1 MGEDMSKHEDILK
14 YIRGLREGSSLSVRQ
29 ISGYMG
35 VSLGTSYRAIKQA
48 EQDGLV
54 KTVERVGTFRIV
66 QREVKSHGKIIFRE
80 VNRVIQGTVLSGDN
94 YLDKEISRILIGAMQ
109 TEDLVKY
116 LEPNGLL
123 IVGNREKSQ
132 RKALENGVGLLI
144 TGGFGTGEEI
154 LKLAEEKQL
163 PVIST
168 THDSFTC
175 ASIIHREVYSLSLS
189 QNIVTAGS
197 LMVKQEQYTIDINEL
212 GKEIHPEDKNMI
224 LLNGNR
230 FVGAIRS
237 KYLDEMTKDNYT
249 SYLLPDYSAEEDT
262 TLLSLRQIMSW
273 HQLNIIPVVESGDY
287 RGIVHRREV
296 FKNISSRNLKSGMS
310 TDQLIDREIKIDS
323 NKINI
328 RVMPFMADEYGSLS
342 QANFMRLAE
351 RLILVVLQENDIHSY
366 HIDTYNIMNF
376 KIVQLYQEIELTG
389 EIIDRGE
396 QFIRLEII
404 LNVQGT
410 AYSKA
415 TFMIQHF
422 NEK

>member
-1 MGEDMSKHEDILK
+1 MSKHEDILK

-54 KTVERVGTFRIV
+54 KTIERVGTFRIV
-66 QREVKSHGKIIFRE
+66 QREVKSHGKIMFRE
-80 VNRVIQGTVLSGDN
+80 VNRVIQGTVLSGEN

-116 LEPNGLL
+116 LEPKGLL

-197 LMVKQEQYTIDINEL
+197 LMVRQKQYTVDIEDL
-212 GKEIHPEDKNMI
+212 GTDIHPEDKNMI

-237 KYLDEMTKDNYT
+237 RHLDEMTKDNYT

-323 NKINI
+323 SKINI
-328 RVMPFMADEYGSLS
+328 RVMPFMTDEFGSLS

-351 RLILVVLQENDIHSY
+351 RLILVVLQENHIHSY

-376 KIVQLYQEIELTG
+376 KIVQLYQEIELQG
-389 EIIDRGE
+389 VIIDKGE
-396 QFIRLEII
+396 QFIRLEIV
-404 LNVQGT
+404 LSVHGT

>member
-1 MGEDMSKHEDILK
+1 MSKHEDILK

-54 KTVERVGTFRIV
+54 KTIERVGTFRIV
-66 QREVKSHGKIIFRE
+66 QREVKSHGKIMFRE
-80 VNRVIQGTVLSGDN
+80 VNRVIQGTVLSGEN
-94 YLDKEISRILIGAMQ
+94 HLDKEISRILIGAMQ
-109 TEDLVKY
+109 TEELEKY
-116 LEPNGLL
+116 LEPKGLL

-132 RKALENGVGLLI
+132 RVALENGVGLLI

-154 LKLAEEKQL
+154 LKLAEEKEL

-197 LMVKQEQYTIDINEL
+197 LMVRQDQYTIDINEL
-212 GKEIHPEDKNMI
+212 GTDIHPEDKNMI

-237 KYLDEMTKDNYT
+237 KYLDEMTKENYT

-287 RGIVHRREV
+287 RGLVHRREV

-328 RVMPFMADEYGSLS
+328 RVMPFMTDEFGSLS

-351 RLILVVLQENDIHSY
+351 RLILVVLQENGIHSY
-366 HIDTYNIMNF
+366 HIDNYNIMNF

-389 EIIDRGE
+389 IIFDRGE
-396 QFIRLEII
+396 QFIRLEIG
-404 LNVQGT
+404 LTVQNE

-415 TFMIQHF
+415 IFMIQHF

>member
-1 MGEDMSKHEDILK
+1 MSKHEDILK

-54 KTVERVGTFRIV
+54 KTIERVGTFRIV
-66 QREVKSHGKIIFRE
+66 QREVKSHGKIMFRE
-80 VNRVIQGTVLSGDN
+80 VNRVIQGTVLSGEN

-116 LEPNGLL
+116 LEPKGLL

-197 LMVKQEQYTIDINEL
+197 LMVRQKQYTVDIEDL
-212 GKEIHPEDKNMI
+212 GTDIHPEDKNMI

-237 KYLDEMTKDNYT
+237 RHLDEMTKENYT

-323 NKINI
+323 SKINI
-328 RVMPFMADEYGSLS
+328 RVMPFMTDEFGSLS

-351 RLILVVLQENDIHSY
+351 RLILVVLQENHIHSY

-376 KIVQLYQEIELTG
+376 KIVQLYQEIELQG
-389 EIIDRGE
+389 VIIDKGE
-396 QFIRLEII
+396 QFIRLEIV
-404 LNVQGT
+404 LSVNGT

>member
-1 MGEDMSKHEDILK
+1 MSKHEDILK

-54 KTVERVGTFRIV
+54 KTIERVGTFRIV
-66 QREVKSHGKIIFRE
+66 QREVKSHGKIMFRE
-80 VNRVIQGTVLSGDN
+80 VNRVIQGTVLSGEN

-116 LEPNGLL
+116 LEPKGLL

-197 LMVKQEQYTIDINEL
+197 LMVRQKQYTVDIEDL
-212 GKEIHPEDKNMI
+212 GTDIHPEDKNMI

-237 KYLDEMTKDNYT
+237 RHLDEMTKENYT

-323 NKINI
+323 SKINI
-328 RVMPFMADEYGSLS
+328 RVMPFMTDEFGSLS

-351 RLILVVLQENDIHSY
+351 RLILVVLQENHIHSY

-376 KIVQLYQEIELTG
+376 KIVQLYQEIELQG
-389 EIIDRGE
+389 VIIDKGE
-396 QFIRLEII
+396 QFIRLEIV
-404 LNVQGT
+404 LSVHGM

>member
-66 QREVKSHGKIIFRE
+66 QREVKSHGKIMFRE

-154 LKLAEEKQL
+154 LKLAEEKKL

-212 GKEIHPEDKNMI
+212 GTEIHPEDKNMI

-323 NKINI
+323 SKINI

-396 QFIRLEII
+396 QFIRLEIV

>member
-1 MGEDMSKHEDILK
+1 MSKHEDILK

-54 KTVERVGTFRIV
+54 KTIERVGTFRIV
-66 QREVKSHGKIIFRE
+66 QREVKSHGKIMFRE
-80 VNRVIQGTVLSGDN
+80 VNRVIQGTVLSGEN

-116 LEPNGLL
+116 LEPKGLL

-197 LMVKQEQYTIDINEL
+197 LMVRQKQYTVDIGDL
-212 GKEIHPEDKNMI
+212 GTDIHPEDKNMI

-237 KYLDEMTKDNYT
+237 RHLDEMTKENYT

-323 NKINI
+323 SKINI
-328 RVMPFMADEYGSLS
+328 RVMPFMTDEFGSLS

-351 RLILVVLQENDIHSY
+351 RLILVVLQENHIHSY

-376 KIVQLYQEIELTG
+376 KIVQLYQEIELQG
-389 EIIDRGE
+389 VIIDKGE
-396 QFIRLEII
+396 QFIRLEIV
-404 LNVQGT
+404 LSVHGT

>member
-1 MGEDMSKHEDILK
+1 MSKHEDILK

-29 ISGYMG
+29 ISGFMG

-54 KTVERVGTFRIV
+54 KTIERVGTFRIV
-66 QREVKSHGKIIFRE
+66 QREVKSHGKIMFRE
-80 VNRVIQGTVLSGDN
+80 VNRVIQGTVLTGDN

-116 LEPNGLL
+116 LEPSGLL
-123 IVGNREKSQ
+123 IVGNRERSQ

-168 THDSFTC
+168 THDTFTC

-197 LMVKQEQYTIDINEL
+197 LMVKQGQYTIDINEL
-212 GKEIHPEDKNMI
+212 GTEIHPEDKNMI
-224 LLNGNR
+224 LLDGNR

-237 KYLDEMTKDNYT
+237 KFLKEMTKENYT
-249 SYLLPDYSAEEDT
+249 TYLLPDYSAEEDT

-328 RVMPFMADEYGSLS
+328 RVMPFMADEFGSLS

-376 KIVQLYQEIELTG
+376 KIVQLYQEIELSG

-396 QFIRLEII
+396 QFIRLEIV

>member
-1 MGEDMSKHEDILK
+1 MSKHEDILK

-29 ISGYMG
+29 ISGFMG

-54 KTVERVGTFRIV
+54 KTIERVGTFRIV
-66 QREVKSHGKIIFRE
+66 QREVKSHGKIMFRE
-80 VNRVIQGTVLSGDN
+80 VNRVIQGTVLTGDN

-154 LKLAEEKQL
+154 LKLAEAKQL

-197 LMVKQEQYTIDINEL
+197 LMVKQGQYTIDINEL
-212 GKEIHPEDKNMI
+212 GTEIHPEDKNMI
-224 LLNGNR
+224 LLDGNR

-237 KYLDEMTKDNYT
+237 KFLEEMTKENYT
-249 SYLLPDYSAEEDT
+249 AYLLPDYSAEEDT

-328 RVMPFMADEYGSLS
+328 RVMPFMADEFGSLS

-351 RLILVVLQENDIHSY
+351 RLILVVLQENGIHSY

>member
-1 MGEDMSKHEDILK
+1 MSKHEDILK

-54 KTVERVGTFRIV
+54 KTIERVGTFRIV
-66 QREVKSHGKIIFRE
+66 QREVKSHGKIMFRE
-80 VNRVIQGTVLSGDN
+80 VNRVIQGTVLSGEN

-116 LEPNGLL
+116 LEPKGLL

-197 LMVKQEQYTIDINEL
+197 LMVRQKQYTVDIEDL
-212 GKEIHPEDKNMI
+212 GTDIHPEDKNMI

-237 KYLDEMTKDNYT
+237 RHLDEMTKENYT

-262 TLLSLRQIMSW
+262 TVLSLRQIMSW

-323 NKINI
+323 SKINI
-328 RVMPFMADEYGSLS
+328 RVMPFMTDEFGSLS

-351 RLILVVLQENDIHSY
+351 RLILVVLQENHIHSY

-376 KIVQLYQEIELTG
+376 KIVQLYQEIELQG
-389 EIIDRGE
+389 VIIDKGE
-396 QFIRLEII
+396 QFIRLEIV
-404 LNVQGT
+404 LSVHGT

>member
-1 MGEDMSKHEDILK
+1 MSKHEDILK

-29 ISGYMG
+29 ISGFMG

-54 KTVERVGTFRIV
+54 KTIERVGTFRIV
-66 QREVKSHGKIIFRE
+66 QREVKSHGKIMFRE
-80 VNRVIQGTVLSGDN
+80 VNRVIQGTVLTGDN

-154 LKLAEEKQL
+154 LKLAEAKQL

-197 LMVKQEQYTIDINEL
+197 LMVKQGQYTIDISEL
-212 GKEIHPEDKNMI
+212 GTEIHPEDKNMI
-224 LLNGNR
+224 LLDGNR

-237 KYLDEMTKDNYT
+237 KFLEEMTKENYT
-249 SYLLPDYSAEEDT
+249 AYLLPDYSAEEDT

-328 RVMPFMADEYGSLS
+328 RVMPFMADEFGSLS

-351 RLILVVLQENDIHSY
+351 RLILVVLQENGIHSY

>member
-1 MGEDMSKHEDILK
+1 MSKHEDILK

-54 KTVERVGTFRIV
+54 KTIERVGTFRIV
-66 QREVKSHGKIIFRE
+66 QREVKSHGKIMFRE
-80 VNRVIQGTVLSGDN
+80 VNLVIQGAVLSGEN

-116 LEPNGLL
+116 LEPKGLL

-197 LMVKQEQYTIDINEL
+197 LMVRQKQYTVDIEDL
-212 GKEIHPEDKNMI
+212 GTDIHPEDKNMI

-237 KYLDEMTKDNYT
+237 RHLDEMTKENYT

-323 NKINI
+323 SKINI
-328 RVMPFMADEYGSLS
+328 RVMPFMTDEFGSLS

-351 RLILVVLQENDIHSY
+351 RLILVVLQENHIHSY

-376 KIVQLYQEIELTG
+376 KIVQLYQEIELQG
-389 EIIDRGE
+389 VIIDKGE
-396 QFIRLEII
+396 QFIRLEIV
-404 LNVQGT
+404 LSVHGT

>member
-54 KTVERVGTFRIV
+54 KTIERVGTFRIV
-66 QREVKSHGKIIFRE
+66 QREVKSHGKIMFRE

-116 LEPNGLL
+116 LEPSGLL
-123 IVGNREKSQ
+123 IVGNRERSQ

-144 TGGFGTGEEI
+144 TGGFGTGGEI

-197 LMVKQEQYTIDINEL
+197 LMVKQEQYTIDINDL
-212 GKEIHPEDKNMI
+212 GTEVHPEDKNMI

-237 KYLDEMTKDNYT
+237 KFLNEMTKDNYT

-328 RVMPFMADEYGSLS
+328 RVMPFMADEFGSLS
-342 QANFMRLAE
+342 QANFMRLVE
-351 RLILVVLQENDIHSY
+351 RLILVVLQENHIHSY

-396 QFIRLEII
+396 QFIRLEIV

>member
-1 MGEDMSKHEDILK
+1 MTKHEDILK

-54 KTVERVGTFRIV
+54 KTIERVGTFRIV
-66 QREVKSHGKIIFRE
+66 QREVKSHGKIMFRE
-80 VNRVIQGTVLSGDN
+80 VNRVIQGTVLSGEN

-116 LEPNGLL
+116 LEPKGLL

-197 LMVKQEQYTIDINEL
+197 LMVRQKQYTVDIEDL
-212 GKEIHPEDKNMI
+212 GTDIHPEDKNMI

-237 KYLDEMTKDNYT
+237 RHLDEMTKENYT

-323 NKINI
+323 SKINI
-328 RVMPFMADEYGSLS
+328 RVMPFMTDEFGSLS

-351 RLILVVLQENDIHSY
+351 RLILVVLQENHIHSY

-376 KIVQLYQEIELTG
+376 KIVQLYQEIELQG
-389 EIIDRGE
+389 VIIDKGE
-396 QFIRLEII
+396 QFIRLEIV
-404 LNVQGT
+404 LSVHGT

>member
-1 MGEDMSKHEDILK
+1 MSKHEDILK

-29 ISGYMG
+29 ISGFMG

-54 KTVERVGTFRIV
+54 KTIERVGTFRIV
-66 QREVKSHGKIIFRE
+66 QREVKSHGKIMFRE
-80 VNRVIQGTVLSGDN
+80 VNRVIQGTVLTGDN

-116 LEPNGLL
+116 LEPSGLL

-168 THDSFTC
+168 THDTFTC

-197 LMVKQEQYTIDINEL
+197 LMVKQGQYTIDINEL
-212 GKEIHPEDKNMI
+212 GTEIHPEDKNMI
-224 LLNGNR
+224 LLDGNR

-237 KYLDEMTKDNYT
+237 KFLKEMTKENYT
-249 SYLLPDYSAEEDT
+249 TYLLPDYSAEEDT

-328 RVMPFMADEYGSLS
+328 RVMPFMADEFGSLS

-376 KIVQLYQEIELTG
+376 KIVQLYQEIELSG

-396 QFIRLEII
+396 QFIRLEIV

>member
-1 MGEDMSKHEDILK
+1 MSKHEEILK

-29 ISGYMG
+29 ISAYMG

-48 EQDGLV
+48 EEDGLV

-66 QREVKSHGKIIFRE
+66 QRELKNHGKIMFRE

-109 TEDLVKY
+109 TEDIVKY

-132 RKALENGVGLLI
+132 RSALENGVGLLI
-144 TGGFGTGEEI
+144 TGGFGTGKEI
-154 LKLAEEKQL
+154 LELAEEKQL

-168 THDSFTC
+168 THDTFTC

-189 QNIVTAGS
+189 QNVVTAGS
-197 LMVKQEQYTIDINEL
+197 LMVKQPQYTVDIRDL
-212 GKEIHPEDKNMI
+212 GADIHPEDKNMI
-224 LLNGNR
+224 LLDGNR
-230 FVGAIRS
+230 FVGAIRA
-237 KYLDEMTKDNYT
+237 KDLPEMTRQNYT

-262 TLLSLRQIMSW
+262 TVLSLRQIMSW
-273 HQLNIIPVVESGDY
+273 HQLNTIPVVESGDY

-310 TDQLIDREIKIDS
+310 TDQLIDREIQIDS
-323 NKINI
+323 HKIKI
-328 RVMPFMADEYGSLS
+328 RVMPFMTDEYGSLS

-351 RLILVVLQENDIHSY
+351 RLILVVLQEHNIHSY

-376 KIVQLYQEIELTG
+376 KVVQLYQEIELLG
-389 EIIDRGE
+389 QIIDKGE
-396 QFIRLEII
+396 QFIRLEIV
-404 LNVQGT
+404 LNIQGE
-410 AYSKA
+410 AFSKA
-415 TFMIQHF
+415 TFLIQHF